1 MPVSTCDFQSKFSS
15 YFVNFFD
22 IMSKLQGYKFKVLDE
37 LFVDEDS
44 DFDSDLADSF
54 IKFKRASE

>member
-1 MPVSTCDFQSKFSS
+1 M
-15 YFVNFFD
+15 NFFD

-44 DFDSDLADSF
+44 NFDSDLADSF